1 MNGLVIL
8 IPAAICLGLLALVT
22 FLWSLKT
29 GQYDDLKGA
38 SERILD
44 DEVPIR
50 RTDRK

>member
-44 DEVPIR
+44 DEAPIR

>member
-44 DEVPIR
+44 DEAPIR
-50 RTDRK
+50 RVDGK